1 MPGRRFSDKMFGPAR
16 DMAKMGRFGDTL
28 LAHINP
34 EEAKLLKSI
43 GGRGTINPNTGA
55 LEFATREDFDADFY
69 LAQNPDVAAAGYG
82 TGEGQTDPFEH
93 YNQFVLQGDETRA
106 GNFGEQ
112 QAKDLGAFTG
122 VFDPT
127 YYLEQNPD
135 VAQALDEGALGDITT
150 ARGHFDAFG
159 QAEKRAGN
167 VTQKELQDLGFE
179 GMLGGNRFG
188 GSSEF
193 ATQRQRMLSGDTQ
206 GAGAGAT
213 TNFLNEAGTNLR
225 DDIIGSGEGAFDLIG
240 DTQLMLNDPL
250 VETLQDRVTA
260 VDTGYTGDFA
270 PGTVDAFR
278 SDFSDRDSDD
288 STPFTALNTSNISTA
303 GLDITPLR
311 DALREI
317 GYEGEYGAGGVDT
330 FVQDQLD
337 ELLLADTGDLQTNV
351 RNIRTEKR
359 LQEQAAKNEA
369 DMAALIAAALD
380 ERGLTSP
387 TDSEVSTMPIV
398 TEEGVN
404 TDAGTDVVTI
414 DPIDFEDSSAVAPG
428 VTFVGPSD
436 NEVFDP
442 FSGTF
447 RRTRINPF
455 TGALEYLPIAPSP
468 FSQAV
473 APGRRSGFGNLIVV

>member
-1 MPGRRFSDKMFGPAR
+1 MFGPAR

-34 EEAKLLKSI
+34 EEAKLLKRI
-43 GGRGTINPNTGA
+43 GGRGTINPRTGA

-93 YNQFVLQGDETRA
+93 YNQFVLQGDENRA

-112 QAKDLGAFTG
+112 QTKDLGAFTG

-135 VAQALDEGALGDITT
+135 VAQALDEGTLGDITT

-167 VTQKELQDLGFE
+167 VTQKELQNAGFM

-188 GSSEF
+188 GSSQF
-193 ATQRQRMLSGDTQ
+193 ATERGQLFADRDL
-206 GAGAGAT
+206 
-213 TNFLNEAGTNLR
+213 LNEDGTNLR
-225 DDIIGSGEGAFDLIG
+225 ADIMGAGEGAFDLIG
-240 DTQLMLNDPL
+240 DTATTLNPAL
-250 VETLQDRVTA
+250 FETLDDRGLA
-260 VDTGYTGDFA
+260 IDTGYTGDFA

-278 SDFSDRDSDD
+278 TDFTDMDD
-288 STPFTALNTSNISTA
+288 DPDTPFTAANISNISSA

-317 GYEGEYGAGGVDT
+317 GYEGQYGAGGVDT

-369 DMAALIAAALD
+369 DMATLIAAALD
-380 ERGLTSP
+380 ERGLTGS
-387 TDSEVSTMPIV
+387 TDSEVSTLPIV

-428 VTFVGPSD
+428 VTFVGPTA

-455 TGALEYLPIAPSP
+455 TGALEYLPVAPSP